1 MDDFNDDHGCGHD
14 DAHEYLAGI
23 EHINALANVV
33 LDGLTSR
40 VGWQQEMLLEII
52 GDLTD
57 CAREIDSIRLGALGC
72 EELREELNGS
82 HVPDDIRYLAGVA
95 WGRLRPSLRCK
106 VEEYGIRSVLH
117 ELRRCRPGRF
127 GAVKPN

>member
-23 EHINALANVV
+23 EHINALANVT

-40 VGWQQEMLLEII
+40 VGWQQEMLLQIV

-72 EELREELNGS
+72 QELRDELGGA
-82 HVPDDIRYLAGVA
+82 HLPDDIRYLVGVA
-95 WGRLRPSLRCK
+95 FDRLRPSLRGK
-106 VEEYGIRSVLH
+106 VEEFGIRSVLD
-117 ELRRCRPGRF
+117 EMRRRRPGRF
-127 GAVKPN
+127 GAVKPS